1 MKNNRVRT
9 SFVFLLFFV
18 AIACYADDKIREFM
32 LKNNMEYPFNIT
44 VNINESSYVL
54 SEYGEQALTH
64 EQKELLKR
72 FVELLKTDIKYYKEL
87 KRHTSAEA
95 ITINSLKIFSKGI
108 EEYIMVGIEVYTNTK
123 HGDMSKYDAKNEIWR
138 TSILVLYSTRNL
150 KFKYRIF

>member
-1 MKNNRVRT
+1 MKNNRVRI
-9 SFVFLLFFV
+9 SFVFLLYFV
-18 AIACYADDKIREFM
+18 AIACYADDKIKEFM

-44 VNINESSYVL
+44 VNINASSYVL

-64 EQKELLKR
+64 EQKELLEH
-72 FVELLKTDIKYYKEL
+72 FVGLLRSDIKYYKEL
-87 KRHTSAEA
+87 KKHTSSEA
-95 ITINSLKIFSKGI
+95 MTINSVKIFNNGI

-138 TSILVLYSTRNL
+138 TSILTLYSTRNL